1 MFDIQKNKTE
11 TQILNGLTQILKKK
25 KFEDITVKDLAD
37 FAGISRSS
45 FYTYYHDKYQLVEQ
59 CEAKLFDA
67 INDIF
72 TKSNGD
78 LYLVL
83 LKTFNF
89 INEKEIYSSL
99 ISINGSYAV
108 QQLILYRLKV
118 LIEDF
123 IYKENRQKKLDNSIS
138 INRYKST
145 YYATA
150 IMGVTQEWIR
160 RGNVESSKN
169 MANTIY
175 SLIKRKGN

>member
-1 MFDIQKNKTE
+1 M
-11 TQILNGLTQILKKK
+11 
-25 KFEDITVKDLAD
+25 
-37 FAGISRSS
+37 
-45 FYTYYHDKYQLVEQ
+45 
-59 CEAKLFDA
+59 
-67 INDIF
+67 
-72 TKSNGD
+72 
-78 LYLVL
+78 